1 MRGQIAVR
9 LVLTLTLTVLGGIA
23 GGVGVR
29 AESPPAPPPRGEAA
43 RQALLD
49 QLDDARVNCEL
60 LELEV
65 ESLRAQIR
73 TMMTV
78 LRDSELTP
86 LQGFSQG
93 PVIGSGNGLD
103 RERNITNYKHK
114 LDRVCGEFAVKSKE
128 LFRERRRVAELEA
141 QVGPGVAAASPP
153 GPAPASERAARVQKE
168 AERLL
173 DLIRKGVESWRR
185 DSPAEPEE
193 RPGPNKGR
201 PESGSEPDPDLLKD
215 AERLLDLIRRGV
227 EAWQGR

>member
-1 MRGQIAVR
+1 MVLA
-9 LVLTLTLTVLGGIA
+9 LVA
-23 GGVGVR
+23 FGGVVGVVR
-29 AESPPAPPPRGEAA
+29 AESPPAPPPPRGEAA
-43 RQALLD
+43 RQGLLD

-78 LRDSELTP
+78 LRETELTP

-93 PVIGSGNGLD
+93 PVIGNIAGGD
-103 RERNITNYKHK
+103 RERNITNYKNK
-114 LDRVCGEFAVKSKE
+114 LDRVCGEFALKSKE
-128 LFRERRRVAELEA
+128 LFHERRHVAELEA
-141 QVGPGVAAASPP
+141 QIGPAVAAASPP
-153 GPAPASERAARVQKE
+153 GPAPASASERAARLQKE

-173 DLIRKGVESWRR
+173 DLIRKGIETWRR

-193 RPGPNKGR
+193 RERPGPNKGR
-201 PESGSEPDPDLLKD
+201 PEPGSQPDPDLLKD

>member
-1 MRGQIAVR
+1 MRGQITVGV
-9 LVLTLTLTVLGGIA
+9 VLTLTLAVLGGVA
-23 GGVGVR
+23 GGVR

-43 RQALLD
+43 RQGLLE

-73 TMMTV
+73 TMMAV
-78 LRDSELTP
+78 LRESELTP

-93 PVIGSGNGLD
+93 PVLGSGNGLD

-114 LDRVCGEFAVKSKE
+114 LDRVCGEFALKSKE

-141 QVGPGVAAASPP
+141 QIGPGVAVASSP
-153 GPAPASERAARVQKE
+153 GPAPASERAARMQKE

-173 DLIRKGVESWRR
+173 DLIRRGIESWRR
-185 DSPAEPEE
+185 DSPAEPNE
-193 RPGPNKGR
+193 RPSPNKGR
-201 PESGSEPDPDLLKD
+201 PEPGSEPDPDLLKD